1 MFGSI
6 PIFSIVISAMDYP
19 ARASEFGHGAALSLT
34 VLDNIPI
41 VDIAVAVTEGVD
53 AIKQDVDK
61 IKAQG
66 EQQLIDEISR
76 LAEEARAQ

>member
-1 MFGSI
+1 MKVYAPTGEETFND
-6 PIFSIVISAMDYP
+6 VETKREMVSATKY
-19 ARASEFGHGAALSLT
+19 GQ
-34 VLDNIPI
+34 
-41 VDIAVAVTEGVD
+41 
-53 AIKQDVDK
+53 IKQDVDK

>member
-1 MFGSI
+1 MREM
-6 PIFSIVISAMDYP
+6 VSATKY
-19 ARASEFGHGAALSLT
+19 GQ
-34 VLDNIPI
+34 
-41 VDIAVAVTEGVD
+41 
-53 AIKQDVDK
+53 IKQDVDK

>member
-1 MFGSI
+1 MPKEWVERLG
-6 PIFSIVISAMDYP
+6 
-19 ARASEFGHGAALSLT
+19 LT
-34 VLDNIPI
+34 VGGLLP
-41 VDIAVAVTEGVD
+41 VGVSELDIAREMVSATKYGQ
-53 AIKQDVDK
+53 IKQDVDK